1 MALLDSAK
9 VEQIMP
15 DTSPS
20 ARPNDGRMPPSHP
33 RSDAELSGALM
44 RRQALL
50 GVRVAAAFLILVL
63 GLPLLTHFRPD
74 WTQQPILGFPASWFL
89 LGLLFYPITWA
100 LSAYFVKASEGMES
114 EDAEM
119 VRRERGLK

>member
-1 MALLDSAK
+1 
-9 VEQIMP
+9 MP
-15 DTSPS
+15 EMSPS
-20 ARPNDGRMPPSHP
+20 GPRNDGRAAHSGGIQ
-33 RSDAELSGALM
+33 SDSDLTGTLM

-50 GVRVAAAFLILVL
+50 GVRVAAVFLILVL
-63 GLPLLTHFRPD
+63 GMPLLTHFRPD

-100 LSAYFVKASEGMES
+100 LSAYFVKASERMES